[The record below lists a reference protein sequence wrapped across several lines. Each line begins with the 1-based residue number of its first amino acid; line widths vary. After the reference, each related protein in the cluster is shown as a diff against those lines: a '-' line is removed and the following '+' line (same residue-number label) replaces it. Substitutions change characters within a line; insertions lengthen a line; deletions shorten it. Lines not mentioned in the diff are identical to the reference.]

1 MSYDKK
7 YQEILQNITTKG
19 FLEKNRTGI
28 SAYTIPSAYITHD
41 MSDGF
46 PLLTIRQLPYKS
58 IRVELEGFIKGVS
71 SKKWYKERGCK
82 FWDEWANPRKVPYSN
97 DPITKQKMLEE
108 DDLGIIYGNNW
119 RDFHDPTYP
128 MGGEHIDQL
137 ESIVNTLKSNPSD
150 RRMLCL
156 SWNPLALEYAAL
168 PACHALWRV
177 MVINNKL
184 HLSWYQRS
192 IDFILGFP
200 SNMAS
205 YATLLELLSLET
217 NIPVGIISGH
227 LDCVHV
233 YENHLE
239 GANEL
244 LTRNSNTDL
253 PTIKTDNFKSI
264 FDWQYSDTILDNYN
278 PQPSIKFEVA
288 I

>member
-1 MSYDKK
+1 MSYNKK
-7 YQEILQNITTKG
+7 YQEILQNILTNG

-28 SAYTIPSAYITHD
+28 SAYTIPSTYITHD

-46 PLLTIRQLPYKS
+46 PLLTIRKMPYKS
-58 IRVELEGFIKGVS
+58 IRIELEGFIKGVS
-71 SKKWYKERGCK
+71 SKNWYKERGCK
-82 FWDEWANPRKVPYSN
+82 FWDEWANPKKVPYSN

-119 RDFHDPTYP
+119 RDFHDPSCF
-128 MGGEHIDQL
+128 MAGKHIDQL
-137 ESIVNTLKSNPSD
+137 KSIVDTLKTNITD

-192 IDFILGFP
+192 VDFILGFS

-217 NIPVGIISGH
+217 NIPVGTISGY

-239 GANEL
+239 GAREL
-244 LTRNSNTDL
+244 LSRSVAGNL

-264 FDWQYSDTILDNYN
+264 YDWQHSDTILLDY
-278 PQPSIKFEVA
+278 QPLPSVKFNVA
-288 I
+288 V